1 MLYLVAYRLRHRIK
15 DIEENKANKEL
26 VEKILADDSVW
37 GNKTFVTILQKVV
50 ELRNDYNHAGFKK
63 NPFTA
68 QKVIKTIEK
77 LLDGI
82 EEVLSE
88 I

>member
-1 MLYLVAYRLRHRIK
+1 MLEKLRILNK
-15 DIEENKANKEL
+15 KFIEKSGMEKYS
-26 VEKILADDSVW
+26 VIDKILADDSVW
-37 GNKTFVTILQKVV
+37 GNKTFVTILQKIV

-63 NPFTA
+63 NPFSAKT
-68 QKVIKTIEK
+68 VIKIIEK